1 MTNPARETVGVE
13 AAQARIERL
22 NANYGNTESSR
33 AIQAEMAEM
42 DRVHAQNLAAV
53 RKAAELTQI
62 QLAHVMGVAQSEISR
77 IENRQDLL
85 LSTLASY
92 LSAAGDR
99 PRVVVTIGGVDVELD
114 LTHYSAAA

>member
-1 MTNPARETVGVE
+1 MTNPARETVGVD

-22 NANYGNTESSR
+22 NAKYGNTESSR
-33 AIQAEMAEM
+33 VVQAEM
-42 DRVHAQNLAAV
+42 DRVHAENLAAV

-92 LSAAGDR
+92 LSAAGER

-114 LTHYSAAA
+114 LSRYSAAA